1 MLLLLLVGSI
11 KFMPFASRT
20 ATGAMM
26 QLSGEIEEA
35 AIILGVPWWKRMVR
49 VLFPIQKA
57 SFISGFLLPFVSCMR
72 ELSLFVLLAA
82 SYTTLI
88 TTVLQEYSRTGLSQ
102 AANAINLLI
111 ILLVL
116 IIQFTISKVTGAS
129 IDRGVGGN

>member
-1 MLLLLLVGSI
+1 
-11 KFMPFASRT
+11 
-20 ATGAMM
+20 
-26 QLSGEIEEA
+26 
-35 AIILGVPWWKRMVR
+35 
-49 VLFPIQKA
+49 
-57 SFISGFLLPFVSCMR
+57 MR